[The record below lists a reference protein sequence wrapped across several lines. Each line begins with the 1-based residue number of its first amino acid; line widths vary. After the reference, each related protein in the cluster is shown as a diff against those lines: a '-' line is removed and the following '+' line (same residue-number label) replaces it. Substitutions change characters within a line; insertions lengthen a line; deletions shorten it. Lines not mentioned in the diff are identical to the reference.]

1 MTLLINPTNANL
13 GANIAFIFL
22 GTAYSIY
29 VYLFSCFPEMKGR
42 SYLDLEDMFQRGI
55 PARKFKD
62 YNCEIMIVSAPEGEK
77 VLFRDR

>member
-1 MTLLINPTNANL
+1 
-13 GANIAFIFL
+13 
-22 GTAYSIY
+22 
-29 VYLFSCFPEMKGR
+29 MKGR